1 MAGGFS
7 GGSGGRSSG
16 GFGGGGFSG
25 GGFGGGGFGGGGGG
39 FRMSGGNSFM
49 IAWLIMRLIDLG
61 VYIAR
66 VVAARRARRLQGG
79 PYDGPGQ
86 GGPYQGGAGADEP
99 YDEDEWY

>member
-16 GFGGGGFSG
+16 GFGGGGFS
-25 GGFGGGGFGGGGGG
+25 GGGFGGGGGG

-79 PYDGPGQ
+79 PYGGPGQ

-99 YDEDEWY
+99 YDEDEWS

>member
-16 GFGGGGFSG
+16 GFGGSGFSG

-79 PYDGPGQ
+79 PYGGPGQ

>member
-16 GFGGGGFSG
+16 GFGGGGFS
-25 GGFGGGGFGGGGGG
+25 GGGFGGGGGG

-79 PYDGPGQ
+79 PYGGPGQ